1 MSPLTTP
8 GSPSRDPEGNSRLP
22 GTLAR
27 SLGAGAFAA
36 GRPTAGV
43 NRVPGAPDTGE
54 VPCYWRKAASGRL
67 RRRGRIAAIS
77 HWDWRRGPEL
87 NRRIKVLQTVQYGL
101 LALDSIYHLCR
112 LTGFQP
118 ILSQVGLTIRL
129 PESLRFRLY
138 RADPTAVRMAT
149 DDIEACS
156 GLLVNRA
163 HRDRA
168 TSPDPLAAQF
178 EFKSEAQDLS

>member
-8 GSPSRDPEGNSRLP
+8 GSPSRDREGNSRLP

-27 SLGAGAFAA
+27 FLGPGAFAA
-36 GRPTAGV
+36 GTPTAGV

-54 VPCYWRKAASGRL
+54 VPCYWRKAAPGRL
-67 RRRGRIAAIS
+67 RRCGLITAIS
-77 HWDWRRGPEL
+77 HLDWRRGPEL

-101 LALDSIYHLCR
+101 QALDSMDHLCR

-118 ILSQVGLTIRL
+118 ILSKAGLTIRL

-138 RADPTAVRMAT
+138 PADPTAVRMGT
-149 DDIEACS
+149 DDIEADLFRVTCEPCS
-156 GLLVNRA
+156 
-163 HRDRA
+163 
-168 TSPDPLAAQF
+168 P
-178 EFKSEAQDLS
+178 